1 MKLSHV
7 LLAGLVALPSAYS
20 FAQTTQGQTVADG
33 SPLPST
39 TELSIEDQA
48 AVDALKAVLA
58 DPNATTVDKANAL
71 SDAVAAN
78 PSLATVFQAAAQG
91 YGLTHNQINN
101 AVITGVIAADKSA
114 LADATGKGVTP
125 PPPAPPIPVAPVTP
139 TGSGGGGTGSGS
151 GG

>member
-20 FAQTTQGQTVADG
+20 FAQTTQGQTGADG

-58 DPNATTVDKANAL
+58 DPNATTADKANAL

-78 PSLATVFQAAAQG
+78 PSLAATFQAAAQG
-91 YGLTHNQINN
+91 YGLTPNQINN

-125 PPPAPPIPVAPVTP
+125 PAPPIPVAPVTP
-139 TGSGGGGTGSGS
+139 TSSGGGGTGSGS